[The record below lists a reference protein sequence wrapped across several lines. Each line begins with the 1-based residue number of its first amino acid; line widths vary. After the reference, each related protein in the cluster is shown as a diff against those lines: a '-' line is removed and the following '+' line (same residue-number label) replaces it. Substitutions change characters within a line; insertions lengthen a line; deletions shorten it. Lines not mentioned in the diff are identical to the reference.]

1 MIDGRARRVLVY
13 TASLLAS
20 PLPVMPYERGSRE
33 FAFAVAACGAALTL
47 SSLYVARGE
56 LRLKHRGLLGNKLL
70 AASLITLAFGALM
83 LAGSAVY
90 LVRTDA

>member
-1 MIDGRARRVLVY
+1 MVSGRARRVLVY

-20 PLPVMPYERGSRE
+20 PLPVMPFERGTRE
-33 FAFAVAACGAALTL
+33 FAFALAVCGVVLAL

-70 AASLITLAFGALM
+70 AASLITLLFGALM
-83 LAGSAVY
+83 LLGSAVY
-90 LVRTDA
+90 LARS